1 MEHNFDSGPGFWAMV
16 ENGPEMAQ
24 NEKSLTTPTDLKLQ
38 SSYFRVM

>member
-24 NEKSLTTPTDLKLQ
+24 NEKKSNYSHIFKATKLI
-38 SSYFRVM
+38 F